1 MKKTTQGGILIGDQR
16 RPKIGLLPLML
27 ELYDESAP
35 ELKPRQA
42 QFARQIADV
51 LSSDV
56 EISAVPICNTRPQV
70 DAAIADFEGEGCEGI
85 IVVHLSYA
93 PSLISA
99 SALTRTSL
107 PVLLFNTTP
116 APKMDIDLTP
126 EDIMEN
132 HGIHGVQDLANILL
146 RAGKTYHIISGY
158 LSDRC
163 VTERVLSWCRAA
175 LTARFWREM
184 RVGLIGSPFEG
195 MGDFSVDLTS
205 LQAVVGPQ
213 VVRISPREVAELAK
227 QVSPEQVQ
235 AEVEADRQQF
245 APVADLDPELHAISV
260 RAGLGLFRA
269 VHKHD
274 LDALAMHFMA
284 FNDLPEIGAV
294 PFLGIS
300 KLQAMGIGYAGEG
313 DVACASLVTAMARY
327 FGKAGFTEMFCPDWE
342 GNQILMAHMGECN
355 PILAGEKPILK
366 SVPFPYGELSE
377 PVIAVAGMAP
387 GPATLVNLVCVEQG
401 TFRLTAV
408 EVAVSDFP
416 VLDLAM
422 PHFKIQLPLPLG
434 EFLTKYSEEGGIHH
448 LSIVPDHL
456 TEEVRILS
464 ELVGLEYKLI

>member
-1 MKKTTQGGILIGDQR
+1 MER
-16 RPKIGLLPLML
+16 RRTPKIGLLPLML
-27 ELYDESAP
+27 ELYDRSNP

-42 QFARQIADV
+42 QFAQQIANI
-51 LSSDV
+51 LSRDIKVTAAPVCNARQQV
-56 EISAVPICNTRPQV
+56 EAAVKE
-70 DAAIADFEGEGCEGI
+70 FEARDCEGI

-99 SALTRTSL
+99 SALSPSPL
-107 PVLLFNTTP
+107 PLLLLNTTP
-116 APKMDIDLTP
+116 APKMDADLTP
-126 EDIMEN
+126 EDIMQN
-132 HGIHGVQDLANILL
+132 HGIHGVQDLANVLL
-146 RAGKTYHIISGY
+146 RAGKTYHIISGHI
-158 LSDRC
+158 STPGM
-163 VTERVLSWCRAA
+163 VAKVLGWCHAA
-175 LTARFWREM
+175 LVVRFWRQM
-184 RVGLIGSPFEG
+184 RVGLIGQPFEG
-195 MGDFSVDLTS
+195 MGDFSVDLTA
-205 LQAVVGPQ
+205 LQEVVGPQ
-213 VVRISPREVAELAK
+213 VVRISPREVAELAE
-227 QVSPEQVQ
+227 QVSSEQVQ

-260 RAGLGLFRA
+260 RAGLGLLRA
-269 VHKHD
+269 VQEYD

-284 FNDLPEIGAV
+284 FNDVPEIGTV

-313 DVACASLVTAMARY
+313 DVACASLVAAMAQY
-327 FGKAGFTEMFCPDWE
+327 FGKAGFTEMFCPDWQ

-355 PILAGEKPILK
+355 PVLAEEKPILK
-366 SVPFPYGELSE
+366 SVPFPYGELTE

-416 VLDLAM
+416 VLELAM

-434 EFLTKYSEEGGIHH
+434 EFLTKYSEAGGSHH
-448 LSIVPDHL
+448 LAIIPGHL
-456 TEEVRILS
+456 AEEVRILA